1 MAGRSK
7 WSRSVDQLVKSKKTL
22 PVVWQLVV
30 QPSLCGPTRELA
42 RAMVGCAR
50 APRPKLSSMLI
61 KILDVHQLVLGQMLV
76 FFDHSLCHCFF
87 IKTNYIVT
95 FLTFFCA
102 STNTI
107 PNARECSFIT
117 FLVISKKKIKAGY
130 INLLIHKLLWNN
142 KKNRQNDTPMKK
154 LNEQTCPLNNSFLS
168 IHK

>member
-1 MAGRSK
+1 MQEIPFHATGPPYNCVITMAS
-7 WSRSVDQLVKSKKTL
+7 
-22 PVVWQLVV
+22 
-30 QPSLCGPTRELA
+30 PSLKSWLRHWPQT
-42 RAMVGCAR
+42 
-50 APRPKLSSMLI
+50 KLSQCLSKSWMPTSLCSG
-61 KILDVHQLVLGQMLV
+61 KCLFSLTNYQ
-76 FFDHSLCHCFF
+76 HSLRHCFF

-142 KKNRQNDTPMKK
+142 QKNR
-154 LNEQTCPLNNSFLS
+154 
-168 IHK
+168 